1 MASDNKGEA
10 ANLEEL
16 HGGDLRHRQAV
27 FAMIPML
34 SEREIAIPN

>member
-16 HGGDLRHRQAV
+16 HGGDLRHRQAEMRNDPD
-27 FAMIPML
+27 AI
-34 SEREIAIPN
+34 REIFQRGE